1 MKIMKHLGYCIS
13 VLLASAALA
22 SCDWK
27 SDPQILVYPGTDLSG
42 NGSNKNTEKNRIIN
56 EFENV
61 LSLRTEGGWKIESG
75 SEVVFYVFDIEA
87 GSYVTKSS
95 MNPKSRTGAYKLSVG
110 DEMDLNI
117 TFENSDIED
126 LIGSAALTVREAKV
140 SEIVCNIP
148 GTSTEVRIL
157 PATQA
162 ELDSYLT
169 DDEKLLKSFTDVL
182 FAGIEGDGWRLSLT
196 DLDETAYLVLNKADG
211 SFIVKFASDRI
222 TAEGQY
228 ELFVEEGEV
237 HLYVADSELA
247 RRLGTDDII
256 LTAVNADG
264 SISFKAGEGSYMMYR
279 ASKEDIDNLKS
290 DLEMLIDKIME
301 RGYGSKLIRTEDG
314 TFVGHY
320 YIDSKNG
327 LIRFTFYA
335 DANVTS
341 VAPEIVSEG
350 DVLKFSAPVSVSG
363 SSVTSLTVDG
373 DNVTLDGLAAGLKLT
388 DNLSIGKDDNTYAM
402 ADYLK
407 KTGDAQWQFKSA
419 PVTVSNNLKAEYES
433 LYDWGGGVRTYE
445 WNGDYGAFVVM
456 LFDGNWTYYFLQYQ
470 GNDMRPIAGT
480 DIIRFNK
487 NAGLNASFGT
497 NLDTFKSM
505 MGKTYSFLMD
515 EDHIIVRTTEEA
527 TAPLLIMSTSTNDFI
542 YFPNA
547 VK

>member
-1 MKIMKHLGYCIS
+1 MKHLGYCIS

-95 MNPKSRTGAYKLSVG
+95 MNPKSRTGAYKLSVS
-110 DEMDLNI
+110 DDMDLNI

-445 WNGDYGAFVVM
+445 CNGDGGGFVVM

-470 GNDMRPIAGT
+470 GNDMSPIAGT

-515 EDHIIVRTTEEA
+515 EDHIIVRTTEA
-527 TAPLLIMSTSTNDFI
+527 ANAPLLIMSTSTNDFI

>member
-247 RRLGTDDII
+247 SRLGTDDII

-445 WNGDYGAFVVM
+445 WNGDWGAFVVM

-470 GNDMRPIAGT
+470 GNDMSPIAGT

-515 EDHIIVRTTEEA
+515 EDHIIVRTTEA
-527 TAPLLIMSTSTNDFI
+527 ANAPLLIMSTSTNDFI

>member
-1 MKIMKHLGYCIS
+1 MKHLGYCIS

-350 DVLKFSAPVSVSG
+350 DVLKFSEPVSVSG
-363 SSVTSLTVDG
+363 SNVTSLTVDG
-373 DNVTLDGLAAGLKLT
+373 DNVTLDGLASGLKLT

-445 WNGDYGAFVVM
+445 WNGDWGAFVVM

-470 GNDMRPIAGT
+470 GNDMSPIAGT

-515 EDHIIVRTTEEA
+515 EDHIIVRTTEA
-527 TAPLLIMSTSTNDFI
+527 ANAPLLIMSTSTNDFI

>member
-1 MKIMKHLGYCIS
+1 MKHLGYCIS

-75 SEVVFYVFDIEA
+75 SEVIFYVFDIEA

-445 WNGDYGAFVVM
+445 WNGDWGAFVVM

-470 GNDMRPIAGT
+470 GNDMSPIAGT

-515 EDHIIVRTTEEA
+515 EDHIIVRTTEA
-527 TAPLLIMSTSTNDFI
+527 ANAPLLIMSTSTNDFI

>member
-1 MKIMKHLGYCIS
+1 MKHLGYCIS

-87 GSYVTKSS
+87 GSYFTKSS
-95 MNPKSRTGAYKLSVG
+95 MNPKSRTGAYKLSVS
-110 DEMDLNI
+110 DDMDLNI

-126 LIGSAALTVREAKV
+126 LIGSSALTVREAKV

-445 WNGDYGAFVVM
+445 WNGDWGAFVVM
-456 LFDGNWTYYFLQYQ
+456 LFDGNWTYYFLLYQ
-470 GNDMRPIAGT
+470 GNDMSPIAGT

-487 NAGLNASFGT
+487 NAGLHSSFGT
-497 NLDTFKSM
+497 NMDTYKSM
-505 MGKTYSFLMD
+505 MGKTYSFFMD
-515 EDHIIVRTTEEA
+515 EDHIIVRTTEAA
-527 TAPLLIMSTSTNDFI
+527 TAPLLIMSTSTTDFI

>member
-75 SEVVFYVFDIEA
+75 SDVVFYVFDIEA

-126 LIGSAALTVREAKV
+126 LIGSSALTVREAKV

-247 RRLGTDDII
+247 RRLGTDYII

-264 SISFKAGEGSYMMYR
+264 SISFKAGEGNYMMYR

-388 DNLSIGKDDNTYAM
+388 DNLSIGKDDNTYTM

-407 KTGDAQWQFKSA
+407 KTSDAQWQFKSA

-445 WNGDYGAFVVM
+445 WNGDWGAFVVM

-470 GNDMRPIAGT
+470 GNDMSPIAGT

-505 MGKTYSFLMD
+505 MGKTYSFLME
-515 EDHIIVRTTEEA
+515 EDHIIVRTTEA
-527 TAPLLIMSTSTNDFI
+527 ANAPLLIMSTSTNDFI

>member
-445 WNGDYGAFVVM
+445 WNGDWGAFVVM

-470 GNDMRPIAGT
+470 GNDMSPIAGT

-515 EDHIIVRTTEEA
+515 EDHIIVRTTEA
-527 TAPLLIMSTSTNDFI
+527 ANAPLLIMSTSTNDFI

>member
-350 DVLKFSAPVSVSG
+350 DVLKFSEPVSVSG
-363 SSVTSLTVDG
+363 SNVTSLTVDG

-445 WNGDYGAFVVM
+445 WNGDWGAFVVM

-470 GNDMRPIAGT
+470 GNDMSPIAGT

-515 EDHIIVRTTEEA
+515 EDHIIVRTTEA
-527 TAPLLIMSTSTNDFI
+527 ANAPLLIMSTSTNDFI

>member
-1 MKIMKHLGYCIS
+1 MKHLGYCIS

-87 GSYVTKSS
+87 GSYFTKSS
-95 MNPKSRTGAYKLSVG
+95 MNPKSRTGAYKLSVS
-110 DEMDLNI
+110 DDMDLNI

-126 LIGSAALTVREAKV
+126 LIGSSALTVREAKV

-247 RRLGTDDII
+247 RRLGTDYII

-350 DVLKFSAPVSVSG
+350 DVLKFSSPVSVSG

-407 KTGDAQWQFKSA
+407 KTSDAQWQFKSA

-445 WNGDYGAFVVM
+445 WNGDWGAFVVM

-470 GNDMRPIAGT
+470 GNDMSPIAGT

-515 EDHIIVRTTEEA
+515 EDHIIVRTTEA
-527 TAPLLIMSTSTNDFI
+527 ANAPLLIMSTSTNDFI

>member
-1 MKIMKHLGYCIS
+1 MKHLGYCIS

-95 MNPKSRTGAYKLSVG
+95 MNPKSRTGDYKLSVG

-445 WNGDYGAFVVM
+445 WNGDWGAFVVM

-470 GNDMRPIAGT
+470 GNDMSPIAGT

-515 EDHIIVRTTEEA
+515 EDHIIVRTTEA
-527 TAPLLIMSTSTNDFI
+527 ANAPLLIMSTSTNDFI

>member
-87 GSYVTKSS
+87 GSYFTKSS
-95 MNPKSRTGAYKLSVG
+95 MNPKSRTGAYKLSVS
-110 DEMDLNI
+110 DDMDLNI

-126 LIGSAALTVREAKV
+126 LIGSSALTVREAKV

-445 WNGDYGAFVVM
+445 WNGDWGAFVVM
-456 LFDGNWTYYFLQYQ
+456 LFDGNWTYYFLLYQ
-470 GNDMRPIAGT
+470 GNDMSPIAGT

-487 NAGLNASFGT
+487 NAGLHSSFGT
-497 NLDTFKSM
+497 NMDTYKSM
-505 MGKTYSFLMD
+505 MGKTYSFFMD
-515 EDHIIVRTTEEA
+515 EDHIIVRTTEAA
-527 TAPLLIMSTSTNDFI
+527 TAPLLIMSTSTTDFI

>member
-1 MKIMKHLGYCIS
+1 MKHLGYCIS

-75 SEVVFYVFDIEA
+75 SDVVFYVFDIEA

-247 RRLGTDDII
+247 RRLGTDYII

-407 KTGDAQWQFKSA
+407 KTSDAQWQFKSA

-445 WNGDYGAFVVM
+445 WNGDWGAFVVM

-470 GNDMRPIAGT
+470 GNDMSPIAGT

-505 MGKTYSFLMD
+505 MGKTYTFLMD
-515 EDHIIVRTTEEA
+515 EDHIIVRTTEA
-527 TAPLLIMSTSTNDFI
+527 ANAPLLIMSTSTTDFI

>member
-445 WNGDYGAFVVM
+445 WNGDWGAFVVM
-456 LFDGNWTYYFLQYQ
+456 LFDGNWTYYFLLYQ
-470 GNDMRPIAGT
+470 GNDMSPIAGT

-515 EDHIIVRTTEEA
+515 EDHIIVRTTEA
-527 TAPLLIMSTSTNDFI
+527 ANAPLLIMSTSTNDFI

>member
-1 MKIMKHLGYCIS
+1 MKHLGYCIS

-350 DVLKFSAPVSVSG
+350 DVLKFSSPVSVSG

-445 WNGDYGAFVVM
+445 WNGDWGAFVVM

-515 EDHIIVRTTEEA
+515 EDHIIVRTTEAA

>member
-1 MKIMKHLGYCIS
+1 MKHLGYCIS

-445 WNGDYGAFVVM
+445 WNGDWGAFVVM

-470 GNDMRPIAGT
+470 GNDMSPIAGT

-515 EDHIIVRTTEEA
+515 EDHIIVRTTEA
-527 TAPLLIMSTSTNDFI
+527 ANAPLLIMSTSTNDFI

-547 VK
+547 VL

>member
-1 MKIMKHLGYCIS
+1 MKHLGYCIS

-75 SEVVFYVFDIEA
+75 SDVVFYVFDIEA

-247 RRLGTDDII
+247 RRLGTDYII

-350 DVLKFSAPVSVSG
+350 DVLKFSEPVSVSG
-363 SSVTSLTVDG
+363 SNVTSLTVDG

-407 KTGDAQWQFKSA
+407 KTSDAQWQFKSA

-445 WNGDYGAFVVM
+445 WNGDWGAFVVM

-470 GNDMRPIAGT
+470 GNDMSPIAGT

-515 EDHIIVRTTEEA
+515 EDHIIVRTTEA
-527 TAPLLIMSTSTNDFI
+527 ANAPLLIMSTSTTDFI

>member
-1 MKIMKHLGYCIS
+1 MKHLGYCIS

-228 ELFVEEGEV
+228 ELFVEDGEV

-335 DANVTS
+335 DANVTA

-350 DVLKFSAPVSVSG
+350 DVLRFSEPVSVSG
-363 SSVTSLTVDG
+363 SNVTSLTVDG

-445 WNGDYGAFVVM
+445 WNGDWGAFVVM

-470 GNDMRPIAGT
+470 GNDMSPIAGT

-515 EDHIIVRTTEEA
+515 EDHIIVRTTEA
-527 TAPLLIMSTSTNDFI
+527 ANAPLLIMSTSTNDFI

>member
-13 VLLASAALA
+13 VLLASAALT

-182 FAGIEGDGWRLSLT
+182 FAGIEGDGWRLYLT

-445 WNGDYGAFVVM
+445 WNGDWGAFVVM

-470 GNDMRPIAGT
+470 GNDMSPIAGT

-515 EDHIIVRTTEEA
+515 EDHIIVRTTEA
-527 TAPLLIMSTSTNDFI
+527 ANAPLLIMSTSTNDFI

>member
-407 KTGDAQWQFKSA
+407 KTSDAQWQFKSA

-445 WNGDYGAFVVM
+445 WNGDWGAFVVM

-470 GNDMRPIAGT
+470 GNDMSPIAGT

-515 EDHIIVRTTEEA
+515 EDHIIVRTTEAA

>member
-1 MKIMKHLGYCIS
+1 MKHLGYCIS

-445 WNGDYGAFVVM
+445 WNGDWGAFVVM
-456 LFDGNWTYYFLQYQ
+456 LYDGNWTYYFLLYQ
-470 GNDMRPIAGT
+470 GNDMSPIAGT

-515 EDHIIVRTTEEA
+515 EDHIIVRTTEA
-527 TAPLLIMSTSTNDFI
+527 ANAPLLIMSTSTNDFI

>member
-445 WNGDYGAFVVM
+445 WNGDWGAFVVM

-470 GNDMRPIAGT
+470 GNDMSPIAGT

-487 NAGLNASFGT
+487 NAGLHSSFGT
-497 NLDTFKSM
+497 NMDTYKSM

-515 EDHIIVRTTEEA
+515 EDHIIVRTTEA
-527 TAPLLIMSTSTNDFI
+527 ANAPLLIMSTSTNDFI

>member
-162 ELDSYLT
+162 ELDGYLT

-228 ELFVEEGEV
+228 ELVVENGEA
-237 HLYVADSELA
+237 HLYVTDSELA
-247 RRLGTDDII
+247 ARLGTDDVI
-256 LTAVNADG
+256 LTAINADG
-264 SISFKAGEGSYMMYR
+264 SISFKAGEGSYIMYR
-279 ASKEDIDNLKS
+279 ASREDIDNLKS

-350 DVLKFSAPVSVSG
+350 DVLKFSEPVSVSG
-363 SSVTSLTVDG
+363 SNVTSLTVDG

-402 ADYLK
+402 KDYLK
-407 KTGDAQWQFKSA
+407 KTSDAQWQFKSA

-515 EDHIIVRTTEEA
+515 EDHIIVRTTEAA

>member
-1 MKIMKHLGYCIS
+1 M
-13 VLLASAALA
+13 
-22 SCDWK
+22 
-27 SDPQILVYPGTDLSG
+27 
-42 NGSNKNTEKNRIIN
+42 
-56 EFENV
+56 
-61 LSLRTEGGWKIESG
+61 
-75 SEVVFYVFDIEA
+75 
-87 GSYVTKSS
+87 
-95 MNPKSRTGAYKLSVG
+95 
-110 DEMDLNI
+110 
-117 TFENSDIED
+117 
-126 LIGSAALTVREAKV
+126 
-140 SEIVCNIP
+140 
-148 GTSTEVRIL
+148 
-157 PATQA
+157 
-162 ELDSYLT
+162 
-169 DDEKLLKSFTDVL
+169 
-182 FAGIEGDGWRLSLT
+182 
-196 DLDETAYLVLNKADG
+196 
-211 SFIVKFASDRI
+211 KFASDRI

-445 WNGDYGAFVVM
+445 WNGDWGAFVVM

-470 GNDMRPIAGT
+470 GNDMSPIAGT

-515 EDHIIVRTTEEA
+515 EDHIIVRTTEA
-527 TAPLLIMSTSTNDFI
+527 ANAPLLIMSTSTNDFI

>member
-1 MKIMKHLGYCIS
+1 MKHLGYCIS

-75 SEVVFYVFDIEA
+75 SDVVFYVFDIEA

-228 ELFVEEGEV
+228 ELFVEEGKV

-247 RRLGTDDII
+247 RRLGTDYII

-388 DNLSIGKDDNTYAM
+388 DNLSIGKDENTYAM

-407 KTGDAQWQFKSA
+407 KTSDAQWQFKSA

-445 WNGDYGAFVVM
+445 WNGDWGAFVVM

-470 GNDMRPIAGT
+470 GNDMSPIAGT

-515 EDHIIVRTTEEA
+515 EDHIIVRTTEA
-527 TAPLLIMSTSTNDFI
+527 ANAPLLIMSTSTNDFI

>member
-445 WNGDYGAFVVM
+445 WNGDWGAFVVM

-470 GNDMRPIAGT
+470 GNDMSPIAGT

-505 MGKTYSFLMD
+505 MGKTYSFFMD
-515 EDHIIVRTTEEA
+515 EDHIIVRTTEA
-527 TAPLLIMSTSTNDFI
+527 ANAPLLIMSTSTNDFI

>member
-1 MKIMKHLGYCIS
+1 MKHLGYCIS

-264 SISFKAGEGSYMMYR
+264 SISFRAGEGSYMMYR

-445 WNGDYGAFVVM
+445 WNGDWGAFVVM

-470 GNDMRPIAGT
+470 GNDMSPIAGT

-497 NLDTFKSM
+497 NMDTYKSM
-505 MGKTYSFLMD
+505 MGKTYSFFMD

-527 TAPLLIMSTSTNDFI
+527 TAPLLIMSTSTTDFI

>member
-1 MKIMKHLGYCIS
+1 MKHLGYCIS

-182 FAGIEGDGWRLSLT
+182 FAGIEGDGWRLFLT

-445 WNGDYGAFVVM
+445 WNGDWGAFVVM

-470 GNDMRPIAGT
+470 GNDMSPIAGT

-515 EDHIIVRTTEEA
+515 EDHIIVRTTEA
-527 TAPLLIMSTSTNDFI
+527 ANAPLLIMSTSTNDFI

>member
-1 MKIMKHLGYCIS
+1 MKHLGYCIS

-445 WNGDYGAFVVM
+445 WNGDWGAFVVM

-470 GNDMRPIAGT
+470 GNDMSPIAGT

-515 EDHIIVRTTEEA
+515 EDHIIVRTTEA
-527 TAPLLIMSTSTNDFI
+527 ANAPLLIMSTSTTDFI

>member
-1 MKIMKHLGYCIS
+1 MKHLGYCIS

-247 RRLGTDDII
+247 RRLGTDYII

-350 DVLKFSAPVSVSG
+350 DVLKFSEPVSVSG
-363 SSVTSLTVDG
+363 SNVTSLTVDG
-373 DNVTLDGLAAGLKLT
+373 DNVTLDGLASGLKLT

-445 WNGDYGAFVVM
+445 WNGDWGAFVVM

-470 GNDMRPIAGT
+470 GNDMSPIAGT

-515 EDHIIVRTTEEA
+515 EDHIIVRTTEA
-527 TAPLLIMSTSTNDFI
+527 ANAPLLIMSTSTNDFI

>member
-75 SEVVFYVFDIEA
+75 SEVIFYVFDIEA

-445 WNGDYGAFVVM
+445 WNGDWGAFVVM

-470 GNDMRPIAGT
+470 GNDMSPIAGT

-515 EDHIIVRTTEEA
+515 EDHIIVRTTEA
-527 TAPLLIMSTSTNDFI
+527 ANAPLLIMSTSTNDFI

>member
-1 MKIMKHLGYCIS
+1 MKHLGYCIS

-126 LIGSAALTVREAKV
+126 LIGSSALTVREAKV

-228 ELFVEEGEV
+228 ELVVEEGEV
-237 HLYVADSELA
+237 HLYVTDSELA

-445 WNGDYGAFVVM
+445 WNGDWGAFVVM

-470 GNDMRPIAGT
+470 GNDMSPIAGT

-515 EDHIIVRTTEEA
+515 EDHIIVRTTEA
-527 TAPLLIMSTSTNDFI
+527 ANAPLLIMSTSTNDFI

>member
-388 DNLSIGKDDNTYAM
+388 DNLSIGKDDNTYTM

-407 KTGDAQWQFKSA
+407 KTSDAQWQFKSA

-445 WNGDYGAFVVM
+445 WNGDWGAFVVM

-470 GNDMRPIAGT
+470 GNDMSPIAGT

-515 EDHIIVRTTEEA
+515 EDHIIVRTTEAA

>member
-1 MKIMKHLGYCIS
+1 MKHLGYCIS

-42 NGSNKNTEKNRIIN
+42 NGNSKNTEKNRIIN
-56 EFENV
+56 EFENI
-61 LSLRTEGGWKIESG
+61 LSLRIEGGWKIESG
-75 SEVVFYVFDIEA
+75 EDVVFYVFDIDA

-95 MNPKSRTGAYKLSVG
+95 MNPKSRTGAYKLSVS
-110 DEMDLNI
+110 DDMDLNI

-126 LIGSAALTVREAKV
+126 LIGSSALTVREAKV

-169 DDEKLLKSFTDVL
+169 DDERLLKTFTDVL
-182 FAGIEGDGWRLSLT
+182 YAGNEGDGWRLSLT

-228 ELFVEEGEV
+228 ELVVENGEA
-237 HLYVADSELA
+237 HLYVTDSELA
-247 RRLGTDDII
+247 ARLGTDDVI
-256 LTAVNADG
+256 LTAINADG

-279 ASKEDIDNLKS
+279 ASREDIDNLKS
-290 DLEMLIDKIME
+290 DLEMLVDKIME

-407 KTGDAQWQFKSA
+407 KTSDAQWQFKSA
-419 PVTVSNNLKAEYES
+419 PVTVSNNLKAEYEA
-433 LYDWGGGVRTYE
+433 LYDWGDGVRTYE
-445 WNGDYGAFVVM
+445 WNGDWGAFVVM
-456 LFDGNWTYYFLQYQ
+456 LYDGNWTYYFLLYQ
-470 GNDMRPIAGT
+470 GNDMSPIAGT

-487 NAGLNASFGT
+487 NAGLHSSFGT
-497 NLDTFKSM
+497 NMDTYKSM
-505 MGKTYSFLMD
+505 MGKTYSFFMD

-527 TAPLLIMSTSTNDFI
+527 TAPLLIMSTSTTDFI

>member
-1 MKIMKHLGYCIS
+1 MKHLGYCIS

-42 NGSNKNTEKNRIIN
+42 NGNSKNTEKNRIIN
-56 EFENV
+56 EFENI
-61 LSLRTEGGWKIESG
+61 LSLRIEGGWKIESG
-75 SEVVFYVFDIEA
+75 EDVVFYVFDIDA

-95 MNPKSRTGAYKLSVG
+95 MNPKSRAGAYKLSVS
-110 DEMDLNI
+110 DDMDLNI

-126 LIGSAALTVREAKV
+126 LIGSSALTVREAKV

-169 DDEKLLKSFTDVL
+169 DDERLLKTFTDVL
-182 FAGIEGDGWRLSLT
+182 YAGNEGDGWRLSLT

-228 ELFVEEGEV
+228 ELVVENGEA
-237 HLYVADSELA
+237 HLYVTDSELA
-247 RRLGTDDII
+247 ARLGTDDVV
-256 LTAVNADG
+256 LTAINADG
-264 SISFKAGEGSYMMYR
+264 SISFKAGEGSYIMYR
-279 ASKEDIDNLKS
+279 ASREDIDNLKS
-290 DLEMLIDKIME
+290 DLEMLVDKIME

-320 YIDSKNG
+320 YIDIKNG

-335 DANVTS
+335 DATVTTS
-341 VAPEIVSEG
+341 APEIVSEG
-350 DVLKFSAPVSVSG
+350 DVLKFSEPVSVSG
-363 SSVTSLTVDG
+363 SNVTSLTVDG

-407 KTGDAQWQFKSA
+407 KTSDAQWQFKSA
-419 PVTVSNNLKAEYES
+419 PVTVSNNLKAEYEA

-445 WNGDYGAFVVM
+445 WNGDWGAFVVM
-456 LFDGNWTYYFLQYQ
+456 LYDGNWTYYFLLYQ
-470 GNDMRPIAGT
+470 GNDMSPIAGT

-487 NAGLNASFGT
+487 NAGLHSSFGT
-497 NLDTFKSM
+497 NMDTYKSM
-505 MGKTYSFLMD
+505 MGKTYSFFMD

-527 TAPLLIMSTSTNDFI
+527 TAPLLIMSTSTTDFI

>member
-1 MKIMKHLGYCIS
+1 MKHLGYCIS

-95 MNPKSRTGAYKLSVG
+95 MNPKSRTGDYKLSVG

-445 WNGDYGAFVVM
+445 WNGDWGAFVVM

-470 GNDMRPIAGT
+470 GNDMSPIAGT

-515 EDHIIVRTTEEA
+515 EDHIIVRTTEA
-527 TAPLLIMSTSTNDFI
+527 ANAPLLIMSTSTTDFI

>member
-1 MKIMKHLGYCIS
+1 MKHLGYCIS

-75 SEVVFYVFDIEA
+75 NEVVFYVFDIEA

-95 MNPKSRTGAYKLSVG
+95 MNPKSRTGAYKLSVS

-445 WNGDYGAFVVM
+445 WNGDWGAFVVM

-470 GNDMRPIAGT
+470 GNDMSPIAGT

-515 EDHIIVRTTEEA
+515 EDHIIVRTTEA
-527 TAPLLIMSTSTNDFI
+527 ANAPLLIMSTSTNDFI

>member
-1 MKIMKHLGYCIS
+1 MKHLGYCIS

-445 WNGDYGAFVVM
+445 WNGDWGAFVVM

-515 EDHIIVRTTEEA
+515 EDHIIVRTTEAA

>member
-1 MKIMKHLGYCIS
+1 MKHLGYCIS

-228 ELFVEEGEV
+228 ELVVENGEA
-237 HLYVADSELA
+237 HLYVTDSELA
-247 RRLGTDDII
+247 ARLGTDDVI
-256 LTAVNADG
+256 LTAINADG

-279 ASKEDIDNLKS
+279 ASREDIDNLKS
-290 DLEMLIDKIME
+290 DLEMLVDKIME

-320 YIDSKNG
+320 YIDIKNS

-407 KTGDAQWQFKSA
+407 KTSDAQWQFKSA
-419 PVTVSNNLKAEYES
+419 PVTVSNNLKAEYEA

-445 WNGDYGAFVVM
+445 WNGDWGAFVVM

-470 GNDMRPIAGT
+470 GNDMSPIAGT

-515 EDHIIVRTTEEA
+515 EDHIIVRTTEA
-527 TAPLLIMSTSTNDFI
+527 ANAPLLIMSTSTNDFI

>member
-1 MKIMKHLGYCIS
+1 MKHLGYCIS

-87 GSYVTKSS
+87 GSYFTKSS
-95 MNPKSRTGAYKLSVG
+95 MNPKSRTGAYKLSVS
-110 DEMDLNI
+110 DDMDLNI

-126 LIGSAALTVREAKV
+126 LIGSSALTVREAKV

-247 RRLGTDDII
+247 RRLGTDYII

-350 DVLKFSAPVSVSG
+350 DVLKFSEPVSVSG
-363 SSVTSLTVDG
+363 SNVTSLTVDG
-373 DNVTLDGLAAGLKLT
+373 DNVTLDGLASGLKLT

-445 WNGDYGAFVVM
+445 WNGDWGAFVVM

-470 GNDMRPIAGT
+470 GNDMSPIAGT

-515 EDHIIVRTTEEA
+515 EDHIIVRTTEA
-527 TAPLLIMSTSTNDFI
+527 ANAPLLIMSTSTNDFI

>member
-1 MKIMKHLGYCIS
+1 MKHLGYCIS

-407 KTGDAQWQFKSA
+407 KTSDAQWQFKSA

-445 WNGDYGAFVVM
+445 WNGDWGAFVVM

-470 GNDMRPIAGT
+470 GNDMSPIAGT

-515 EDHIIVRTTEEA
+515 EDHIIVRTTEAA